1 VYEIIWSDEAIEDL
15 EQLHV
20 RHQRVMGHAAEEL
33 RFQPGAPPTRHR
45 KPLEAPVSELGVSP
59 WELQVGPF
67 RLFYSID
74 EGALTVTVLRAILK
88 GRLTTAEAL
97 RRSRRS

>member
-1 VYEIIWSDEAIEDL
+1 MYESIWSDEAVEDF
-15 EQLHV
+15 ERLHV
-20 RHQRVMGHAAEEL
+20 RHQRVIGVAAEEL
-33 RFQPGAPPTRHR
+33 RFQPGAPASRHR
-45 KPLEAPVSELGVSP
+45 KPLEAPASELGVSP

-74 EGALTVTVLRAILK
+74 EETLTVTILRVILK